1 MAVKITPEERQLVKL
16 IKRMPLDAE
25 DKKKW
30 IETIEDTGLTE
41 EMAEEIRQKLV
52 DAPEG
57 SPNKVL
63 TTVELNTI
71 VNHWRLAGQKKN
83 FGR

>member
-1 MAVKITPEERQLVKL
+1 MAYKIKAEERQLVKL
-16 IKRMPLDAE
+16 IKKMPLAEE

-30 IETIEDTGLTE
+30 TETIQDTGLTE
-41 EMAEEIRQKLV
+41 EIAEEIRQKLTE
-52 DAPEG
+52 APEG
-57 SPNKVL
+57 SKNKVL
-63 TTVELNTI
+63 ATVELNTI